1 VRHIVITTV
10 LGLVSVLIW
19 AYHPHRGEVLN
30 GTALPTRSP
39 AKRSFTFPAVNQYAQ
54 APMHPSSMPT
64 VMSKGFFPA
73 RARSVRRNVPRWE
86 GLTSGGAAV
95 MAPTPLPGAQG
106 TMSGHR
112 QLPPMS
118 SDDPSPAK

>member
-1 VRHIVITTV
+1 MRHIVITTI

-39 AKRSFTFPAVNQYAQ
+39 AKRSFTFSAANQYAQ
-54 APMHPSSMPT
+54 ASMHPSSMPT
-64 VMSKGFFPA
+64 VMPKGFFPA
-73 RARSVRRNVPRWE
+73 RARSVSRNAPRWE
-86 GLTSGGAAV
+86 GLTSCGAAV

-106 TMSGHR
+106 TMSGHP
-112 QLPPMS
+112 QLLPL
-118 SDDPSPAK
+118 AK